1 MWEEISC
8 NAVSRLMIVHYN
20 ITNFEV
26 DSVVET
32 DPIICAV
39 FKPRRKVILLYV

>member
-8 NAVSRLMIVHYN
+8 NAVSRLIIVHYN

-26 DSVVET
+26 DVMYT
-32 DPIICAV
+32 NITNYI
-39 FKPRRKVILLYV
+39 